1 MGCGGKGGLR
11 LMLLGLDTAVGGGGA
26 RLLDFLLERLELRGL
41 RWLGG
46 PPCFLLVPFKW
57 VEVQASSK
65 HDLLETEVEQRA
77 WWNLEQSEP
86 LEQPCL

>member
-1 MGCGGKGGLR
+1 
-11 LMLLGLDTAVGGGGA
+11 MLLGLDTAVGGGGA
-26 RLLDFLLERLELRGL
+26 RLLVFLLERLELRGL

-46 PPCFLLVPFKW
+46 PSCFLLVPFKW

-77 WWNLEQSEP
+77 WKNLEQSEP